1 MPPHPFTI
9 TVGGTGAAGV
19 CGPVPFTVPLVLPLV
34 LLVVLDPNKGGGE
47 EGGGGLRI
55 GDGGGDA
62 TIGLHD

>member
-1 MPPHPFTI
+1 M

-19 CGPVPFTVPLVLPLV
+19 CGPVPFTVPLVFPLELP
-34 LLVVLDPNKGGGE
+34 VVLVPNGGGGG